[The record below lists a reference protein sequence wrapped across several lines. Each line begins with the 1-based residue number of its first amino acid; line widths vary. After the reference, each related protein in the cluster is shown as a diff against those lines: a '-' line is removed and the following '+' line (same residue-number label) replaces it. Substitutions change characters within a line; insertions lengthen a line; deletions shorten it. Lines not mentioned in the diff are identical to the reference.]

1 MYLAK
6 VVGTVVSTSKDES
19 LIGYKLLV
27 VKEIDEKYRELSKS
41 AVAVDT
47 VGAGVGEI
55 VFVASGSSARSI
67 FADKNPP
74 IDCSIVGIVD
84 SVETN

>member
-19 LIGYKLLV
+19 LVGYKLLV

>member
-6 VVGTVVSTSKDES
+6 VVGTVVSTSKDET

-27 VKEIDEKYRELSKS
+27 VKEIDEKFKELARI
-41 AVAVDT
+41 AVAVDN

-55 VFVASGSSARSI
+55 VVVAKGSSVKSM
-67 FADKNPP
+67 FGDKRPP
-74 IDCSIVGIVD
+74 IDCAIVGIVD
-84 SVETN
+84 SVEIG